1 MHLSCATY
9 LDGASHAVIHP
20 PPGRGMGG
28 RACWWRGDMPLDA
41 IRRRKLRKLDD
52 RRMLASLP
60 KVGGRRYCRT
70 QTTLPRGYMYSHV
83 CHATL
88 HFYSYQSAYA
98 FAKAEVQV
106 IHMGLITALSPSRL
120 VLSLHV
126 NRTELLRVLGGG

>member
-1 MHLSCATY
+1 
-9 LDGASHAVIHP
+9 
-20 PPGRGMGG
+20 
-28 RACWWRGDMPLDA
+28 MPLDA

-60 KVGGRRYCRT
+60 KVGGT
-70 QTTLPRGYMYSHV
+70 VEPRPHYLE
-83 CHATL
+83 ATCTHMCATR
-88 HFYSYQSAYA
+88 HFISQVFIYQSAYA
-98 FAKAEVQV
+98 FAKAEVEV

>member
-1 MHLSCATY
+1 
-9 LDGASHAVIHP
+9 
-20 PPGRGMGG
+20 MGG

-60 KVGGRRYCRT
+60 KVGGTVEPRPHY
-70 QTTLPRGYMYSHV
+70 LPSRLHV
-83 CHATL
+83 LTCVPRDTSFL
-88 HFYSYQSAYA
+88 FIYQSAYA

-106 IHMGLITALSPSRL
+106 IHMGLITALSPSRS

-126 NRTELLRVLGGG
+126 NRTELLRVLGGR

>member
-60 KVGGRRYCRT
+60 KVGGTVEPRPHYLEATCTHMCATRHFISIH
-70 QTTLPRGYMYSHV
+70 LPIGLCFCQGRSASHPYGA
-83 CHATL
+83 H
-88 HFYSYQSAYA
+88 HSAVA
-98 FAKAEVQV
+98 F
-106 IHMGLITALSPSRL
+106 P
-120 VLSLHV
+120 
-126 NRTELLRVLGGG
+126 LGPFAACQPD

>member
-1 MHLSCATY
+1 
-9 LDGASHAVIHP
+9 
-20 PPGRGMGG
+20 MGG

-60 KVGGRRYCRT
+60 TSLRYLEAWRYCRT
-70 QTTLPRGYMYSHV
+70 QTTLPRGYMYLLTCVPRDTSF
-83 CHATL
+83 L
-88 HFYSYQSAYA
+88 FIYQSAYA
-98 FAKAEVQV
+98 FAKAEVEV